1 MQKRMF
7 LALALSLLVIMTFS
21 YFQEPVEEE
30 PQASN
35 EATSNQMTRAESS
48 PSDETNTGETDSQN
62 TTSGAIEHDEE
73 GEEEVTSISVSRT
86 ELGDTI
92 PFNVAGLQG
101 YFSSRGA
108 SLQSIKTNEYSH
120 LDHQGDLYDLVFR
133 EGEGLRTALN
143 FPEPLVGSTTFM
155 LDATSDTSLFRF
167 RAKLDNDLA
176 VTKEYDFNEKNP
188 YQLSLNIRLENTSEE
203 PLELN
208 DLEFPDATETLGS
221 ALRWG
226 PGFGQGRKQKT
237 QFDKVYFYYGKNN
250 EMQYMAPQG
259 VGGFYSMIPF
269 MGDDDQ
275 DKPHQYVEGPVS
287 WSAVSNR
294 YFVAATVPESNFDG
308 VFLDKGDESDSFVAW
323 SAHSSV
329 DLGPRESKTF
339 SYDLYLGP
347 KFYNDLQEFHPGLE
361 GTLNYGWFTFLTYP
375 LLISLRWIYAVIP
388 NYGIAIILLS
398 IAIKFVLYPLT
409 KKGLVS
415 MQKMKKLQPK
425 MKEIQD
431 KYSDDKEKLNEKLM
445 EFYSEHNVNPIGG
458 CLPMILQLPIF
469 IALYRM
475 LEYSIELRGAP
486 FAFWVTDLSA
496 KDPYYIL
503 PVVMGILM
511 FFQQWYTMSAS
522 SGGAMGQQQQ
532 MMMYVMPVVFVFL
545 FMSFPVGLVLYWMT
559 NSAVTL
565 LQYWMINRSMDLSDV
580 ENVSIE

>member
-1 MQKRMF
+1 MF

-21 YFQEPVEEE
+21 YFQEPVEEDPGTQNQTSTNSVVDSDTSPTGE
-30 PQASN
+30 STPDEASASN
-35 EATSNQMTRAESS
+35 TVDDPNENENNDLVRTEPESTVS
-48 PSDETNTGETDSQN
+48 VESGET
-62 TTSGAIEHDEE
+62 
-73 GEEEVTSISVSRT
+73 V
-86 ELGDTI
+86 
-92 PFNVAGLQG
+92 PFDVPGLRG
-101 YFSSRGA
+101 HFSTRGA
-108 SLQSIKTNEYSH
+108 SLKSIKTKEYSH
-120 LDHQGDLYDLVFR
+120 LDHPGNLYDLVFR
-133 EGEGLRTALN
+133 KGDGLRTALN
-143 FPEPLVGSTTFM
+143 FPADLIGTTAFNRVR
-155 LDATSDTSLFRF
+155 TSDTSLFRF
-167 RAKLDNDLA
+167 KGTLENGLT
-176 VTKEYDFNEKNP
+176 VTKEYDFDEDEAYRLTMNV
-188 YQLSLNIRLENTSEE
+188 QLENTSED
-203 PLELN
+203 PLQLDRLN
-208 DLEFPDATETLGS
+208 FPDAPENLG
-221 ALRWG
+221 AGLRWG
-226 PGFGQGRKQKT
+226 PGFGQGREQKT
-237 QFDKVYFYYGKNN
+237 QFDKVYFYYGKNG
-250 EMQYMAPQG
+250 EMQYLAPQG
-259 VGGFYSMIPF
+259 VGGFTSMIPF
-269 MGDDDQ
+269 MGNGDE
-275 DKPHQYVEGPVS
+275 DKPHKYVDGPVS

-294 YFVAATVPESNFDG
+294 YFVAATVPGTNYDG
-308 VFLDKGDESDSFVAW
+308 VFLNKGDESDSFVAW
-323 SAHSSV
+323 SAHSAI

-339 SYDLYLGP
+339 SYDLYMGP
-347 KFYNDLQEFHPGLE
+347 KFYNDLQEFYPGLE
-361 GTLNYGWFTFLTYP
+361 STLNYGWFTILTYP

-503 PVVMGILM
+503 PVVMGVLM

-565 LQYWMINRSMDLSDV
+565 LQYWMINRSMDLSDIDDV
-580 ENVSIE
+580 AIE